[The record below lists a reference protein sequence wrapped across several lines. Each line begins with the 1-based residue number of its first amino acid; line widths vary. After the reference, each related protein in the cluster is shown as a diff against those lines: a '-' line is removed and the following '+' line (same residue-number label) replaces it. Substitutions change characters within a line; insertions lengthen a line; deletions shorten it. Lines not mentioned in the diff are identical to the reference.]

1 MIFKEFG
8 KGVDFFFNK
17 IIPKKLL
24 VVIIATVIVLK
35 EIDAPDEYW
44 WILMAYFGVNI
55 TGNIAKTIKDRMGD
69 K

>member
-1 MIFKEFG
+1 MKLEEIG
-8 KGVDFFFNK
+8 KGIDFFFNK

-35 EIDAPDEYW
+35 EITAPEEYW
-44 WILMAYFGVNI
+44 LILMAYFGVNI
-55 TGNIAKTIKDRMGD
+55 TGNIARTIKSKMEE